1 MDANENLF
9 AACFNSNDVTVYSK
23 KRVFKK
29 CFAIDDYELSYKTYG
44 GNESRK
50 LLREIFERDQ
60 EAVAILPYDRD
71 TGEILLIEQFRPGA
85 LRDPKTPWL
94 VEIVAGMIDEGESP
108 LQAAVRELREEARLE
123 VAPEQLHLVTAEYS
137 SPGGTSE
144 RIYIYTAG
152 VSLAHISSHG
162 GLESE
167 NEDIRIFKVK
177 ASDAFEQCRAG
188 GRICNGTA
196 LIAIQHFQ
204 IYFDQYMKLK
214 NPQLICGASVPQT
227 PSAWA

>member
-1 MDANENLF
+1 MDDNENLF
-9 AACFNSNDVTVYSK
+9 AARFNLNDVKVYSK
-23 KRVFKK
+23 KRVFKN
-29 CFAIDDYELSYKTYG
+29 CFAMDDYELSYKTYSG
-44 GNESRK
+44 KESRR

-60 EAVAILPYDRD
+60 EAVAVLPYDRE

-123 VAPEQLHLVTAEYS
+123 VTPEQLHLVTAEYS

-144 RIYIYTAG
+144 RIFIYTAG

-167 NEDIRIFKVK
+167 SEDIRIFKVK
-177 ASDAFEQCRAG
+177 AEDAFAQCRAG

-196 LIAIQHFQ
+196 LIALQHFQ
-204 IYFDQYMKLK
+204 LNFERYMQRR
-214 NPQLICGASVPQT
+214 PFPAAAASGGAG
-227 PSAWA
+227 